1 MTQELR
7 LIFFKHHLLK
17 RVSFLLLNCLSA
29 FDKNQLTLYM
39 SVLDW
44 KLCYV
49 PPISVFLLRPAPCCL
64 MTVSQE
70 GLRSGHV
77 SLPLLFLSF
86 KYIKT
91 DRQNKFEKKLQV
103 QKRDKKK
110 SNTYIIGDAEK
121 ETREQSKAMYR
132 YTFKKTFLKLEKSL
146 KPYIQREAVNLRKLI
161 TMTNTKM
168 QSSKI
173 TKLKRKG
180 SILWASRKKNK
191 SLTRERK

>member
-121 ETREQSKAMYR
+121 ETRTVQSHVQ
-132 YTFKKTFLKLEKSL
+132 LH
-146 KPYIQREAVNLRKLI
+146 IQENFPEI
-161 TMTNTKM
+161 
-168 QSSKI
+168 
-173 TKLKRKG
+173 
-180 SILWASRKKNK
+180 RKKFETIYSEGSCEPEK
-191 SLTRERK
+191 TDHYDQYQDVVQ